1 MLEEA
6 GQREC
11 NIQIDNILRLK
22 DFTCVFAHMIGTEC
36 AMNVFMHNNKNN
48 NNPTVMDSAANV
60 ALSVKIFI
68 AG

>member
-11 NIQIDNILRLK
+11 NIQIDNILRLE
-22 DFTCVFAHMIGTEC
+22 DFTCVFAHMIVTEC
-36 AMNVFMHNNKNN
+36 AMNVFMHNN
-48 NNPTVMDSAANV
+48 NNPTIMDSAANV